1 MLGNISK
8 NTLIE
13 SIVVNDINYTQPS
26 EIAELFNEH
35 FTNVGHDL
43 AHQIPPIQDQPDK
56 FIPETS
62 TVYTFKT
69 TEPNEVLIAINKLA
83 ATKASGMDKLPTKIL
98 KMAAPIISES
108 LASIFNVSLKNG
120 FFPND
125 LKVAKV
131 SPVFKTGDGKDRNN
145 YRPIS
150 VLPVVSKIFEKL
162 VFSTSIRIFYEGKYV
177 F

>member
-1 MLGNISK
+1 MLGKISK
-8 NTLIE
+8 NSIIE

-69 TEPNEVLIAINKLA
+69 TEPSEVLIAINKLA
-83 ATKASGMDKLPTKIL
+83 ATKASGIDKLPTKIL
-98 KMAAPIISES
+98 KMAAISES
-108 LASIFNVSLKNG
+108 LAAIFNVSLKNG
-120 FFPND
+120 TFPNEKIEVIIG
-125 LKVAKV
+125 L
-131 SPVFKTGDGKDRNN
+131 FLCFLFRLCTILG
-145 YRPIS
+145 IS
-150 VLPVVSKIFEKL
+150 EL
-162 VFSTSIRIFYEGKYV
+162 RI
-177 F
+177 